1 MDCAWKEL
9 LAILP
14 PWLAAEVDKKGRATM
29 QELRLRLG
37 QPPQLV
43 CKSSDMWLDRIA
55 SKDDLS
61 FCVNTASRY
70 SPWAAQS
77 AAQGYI
83 TAPGG
88 HRIGLCG
95 DAVMVGHNMTGI
107 RTVRSLCIRVA
118 RDFPGIAAKYAA
130 YRGAILIIGPPGSG
144 KTTLLRDLIREISEY
159 EAVSVV
165 DERCELFPEGCFTR
179 GKALDVLTGC
189 PKAVGIG
196 IVLRTMGPQTIAVDE
211 ITAQEDCTALLHAG
225 RCGVRLV
232 ATAHAASTSD
242 LRSRPL
248 YKMLI
253 SGKLFDHVLILRRDK
268 TLHEERMEL

>member
-14 PWLAAEVDKKGRATM
+14 PWLAAEVDKKGRAIM
-29 QELRLRLG
+29 QELRLRVG

-77 AAQGYI
+77 AAQGYM

-95 DAVMVGHNMTGI
+95 DAVMVGNHMTGI

-118 RDFPGIAAKYAA
+118 RDFPGIAAKYAS
-130 YRGAILIIGPPGSG
+130 YRGSILIIGPPGSG

-211 ITAQEDCTALLHAG
+211 ITAQEDCTALLQAG
-225 RCGVRLV
+225 WCGVRLV